1 MSGNALNSE
10 YSTSSPPSCD
20 QTCIAECARDQNVL
34 MSVIYLSAAGP
45 SNLCSG
51 LRSGGAQHRLMSGA
65 TPLRFF
71 FSQGRGETRRV
82 EGTGP
87 ARPGAP
93 AVGARGAQ
101 HRLRQGRCL
110 MRCPSGSLVLPYRL
124 WTIATSVH
132 FVIQRNSC
140 LISSPTPLYMR
151 V

>member
-1 MSGNALNSE
+1 MMAVSYVSYETAVQAYAVEASE
-10 YSTSSPPSCD
+10 
-20 QTCIAECARDQNVL
+20 
-34 MSVIYLSAAGP
+34 
-45 SNLCSG
+45 
-51 LRSGGAQHRLMSGA
+51 A
-65 TPLRFF
+65 TRHPYAFF
-71 FSQGRGETRRV
+71 FFARGRGETQRV

-124 WTIATSVH
+124 WTITTSVH

-140 LISSPTPLYMR
+140 LIPR
-151 V
+151 F

>member
-1 MSGNALNSE
+1 MAVSYVSYETAVQAYAVE
-10 YSTSSPPSCD
+10 R
-20 QTCIAECARDQNVL
+20 AKRRD
-34 MSVIYLSAAGP
+34 IP
-45 SNLCSG
+45 
-51 LRSGGAQHRLMSGA
+51 
-65 TPLRFF
+65 TFF
-71 FSQGRGETRRV
+71 FARGRGETQRV

-124 WTIATSVH
+124 WTITTSVH

-140 LISSPTPLYMR
+140 LIPR
-151 V
+151 F